1 MLLIW
6 FSERPRWKTTGS
18 RPKAFFLKLVMLFW
32 KRKVKILFWKK
43 ESESVVLEK
52 GSESKFKVV
61 ILFWN
66 RKVFERN
73 YEFLEEKKIIQ
84 KYLIKI

>member
-1 MLLIW
+1 M
-6 FSERPRWKTTGS
+6 
-18 RPKAFFLKLVMLFW
+18 
-32 KRKVKILFWKK
+32 KILFWKK